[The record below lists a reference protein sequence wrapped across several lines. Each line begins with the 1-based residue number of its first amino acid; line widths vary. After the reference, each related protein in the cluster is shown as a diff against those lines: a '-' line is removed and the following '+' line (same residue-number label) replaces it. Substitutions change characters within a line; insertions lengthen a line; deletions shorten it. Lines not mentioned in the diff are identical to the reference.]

1 MRQFIAIRSFTS
13 WFFKHCEEP
22 FPYTQFEED
31 FEGCLW
37 MPLDYLSD
45 LLTPTAI
52 TDLTDRVKVID
63 EIQIEITQQH

>member
-1 MRQFIAIRSFTS
+1 MRQFIAVQSFVY

-22 FPYTQFEED
+22 FPYTSFQED

-37 MPLDYLSD
+37 MPLDYLTD

-52 TDLTDRVKVID
+52 TDLTDRVKVLD
-63 EIQIEITQQH
+63 EIEIEITQQH